1 MCVDQLK
8 DAFAASLDV
17 ALQRGHLAKLIRSH
31 TLGKTGPG
39 TDSRIE
45 NFTMRHAH
53 LAASVRT
60 KNETVACKF
69 KSNLEWFAW
78 QISEAQGSELSGNL
92 FALIDPAHKL
102 A

>member
-1 MCVDQLK
+1 
-8 DAFAASLDV
+8 
-17 ALQRGHLAKLIRSH
+17 
-31 TLGKTGPG
+31 
-39 TDSRIE
+39 
-45 NFTMRHAH
+45 MRHAH